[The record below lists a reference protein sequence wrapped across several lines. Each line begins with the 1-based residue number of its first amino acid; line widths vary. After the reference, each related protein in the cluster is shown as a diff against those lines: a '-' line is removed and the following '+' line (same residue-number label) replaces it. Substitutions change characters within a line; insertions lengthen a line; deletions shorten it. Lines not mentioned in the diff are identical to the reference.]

1 MFTKLKHR
9 GHDGVRIAIAPL
21 AAGGGVL
28 FLVTLLVSSGTGFV
42 AAAMIAYLAAAAIV
56 AVRFPDDAPRGR
68 FGAANTL
75 TLLRALVACLFAGLL
90 FEPEPPAAVAWAAVA
105 VASAAMLLDGLD
117 GWAARR
123 TGTASA
129 FGARFDMETDAA
141 FMLILSL
148 LVAAWDRVGWWA
160 VAIGAMRYAFVAAA
174 WVEPRLCGALP
185 PSFRR
190 KMMCVWQVVT
200 LIVLLA
206 PVPFPDWLAT
216 GGAAVALALLAWSFA
231 VDILFLLRPADARR

>member
-1 MFTKLKHR
+1 VVTKLKHR
-9 GHDGVRIAIAPL
+9 GRDGVRIAIAPL
-21 AAGGGVL
+21 AVGGGAL
-28 FLVTLLVSSGTGFV
+28 LLAALLVSSRTGFV
-42 AAAMIAYLAAAAIV
+42 AVAMIAYVLAAAVV
-56 AVRFPDDAPRGR
+56 AVRFPADAPRGR
-68 FGAANTL
+68 FGAANAV
-75 TLLRALVACLFAGLL
+75 TLLRAVVACLFAALL
-90 FEPEPPAAVAWAAVA
+90 FEPEPAPAVAWAAVA
-105 VASAAMLLDGLD
+105 VAAAAMLLDGVD

-141 FMLILSL
+141 FVLILSV
-148 LVAAWDRVGWWA
+148 LVAAWDRVGWWV

-174 WVEPRLCGALP
+174 WAEPRLSGALP

-190 KMMCVWQVVT
+190 KMICVWQVVT

-206 PVPFPDWLAT
+206 PVAWPDWLAT

-231 VDILFLLRPADARR
+231 VDVAFLLRPPGARP